1 VVVHAVSWAI
11 LLIRPPPTST
21 ATSTP
26 FGSLVFYLYI
36 CIMKESDLLELGFE
50 MQYSLDEDYYFYY
63 CCELD
68 LISCASDQVDNGDW
82 WVEFKDDFIIRKR
95 DTLSVLVNIL
105 TDAKV

>member
-1 VVVHAVSWAI
+1 
-11 LLIRPPPTST
+11 
-21 ATSTP
+21 
-26 FGSLVFYLYI
+26 
-36 CIMKESDLLELGFE
+36 MKESDLLELGFE

-82 WVEFKDDFIIRKR
+82 WVEFKDDFIIRQR

-105 TDAKV
+105 TNAKV